1 MQKQWLKYLL
11 GLFVSIC
18 VAGNAGAQVFP
29 LSGSVYDSSR
39 IYVVPGVQVICTCGT
54 MDFTDSTGRY
64 TVFVSDADSVFFF
77 FRDRP
82 TQKFAVKNAKDF
94 NNFDI
99 ALNIVLP
106 GRYRQLPEVIVYGNR
121 YKQDSIENRLNY
133 DKIFQFQKP
142 GISIAP
148 VNNAMP
154 GAAVGVDLE
163 NLINMFRFRR
173 NRSMLRFQQRLIRE
187 EQDRYI
193 DYRFNKKIVKQLT
206 GIDSDIVLDQ
216 YLKEYRPEYELLT
229 QVIDIELYQYI
240 QLSMKAFISGG
251 KLP

>member
-1 MQKQWLKYLL
+1 MTKHWQHIFQLMCI
-11 GLFVSIC
+11 FIC
-18 VAGNAGAQVFP
+18 TVFHANAQVFP
-29 LSGSVYDSSR
+29 LSGTVYDSSR
-39 IYVVPGVQVICTCGT
+39 NYVVPGVQIICTCGT

-77 FRDRP
+77 YRDRP
-82 TQKFAVKNAKDF
+82 TQKFAVKAAKDF
-94 NNFDI
+94 TQFDI
-99 ALNIVLP
+99 ALNIMLES
-106 GRYRQLPEVIVYGNR
+106 RYRQLPEVVVYGNR
-121 YKQDSIENRLNY
+121 YRQDSIENRMNY

-142 GISIAP
+142 GIAIAP

-163 NLINMFRFRR
+163 SLINMFRFRR

-206 GIDSDIVLDQ
+206 GIESDIILDQ
-216 YLKEYRPEYELLT
+216 YLKEYRPEYDLLT

-251 KLP
+251 KRQ